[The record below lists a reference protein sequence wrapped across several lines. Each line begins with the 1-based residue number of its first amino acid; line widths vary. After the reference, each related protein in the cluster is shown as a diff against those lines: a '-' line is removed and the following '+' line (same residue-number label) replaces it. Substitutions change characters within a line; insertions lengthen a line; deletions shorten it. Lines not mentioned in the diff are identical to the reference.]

1 MALIAIDIIKRA
13 YRISNIVPLGVD
25 PTGDQ
30 QTEAL
35 DILNSIL
42 ISTVGNEAGD
52 SLTDV
57 RIGGVNDQSVIVSNF
72 VPKNVRLV
80 VNASAPISLDLDPMP
95 QDGQRL
101 AIVDVIGN
109 FDTYNVTLNANG
121 NSIEYNDPLVLD
133 TADFIGQWI
142 YQANES
148 NWLRVNTLDLND
160 FLPFPDEFKDYFAIM
175 LASQLDPSYGQSL
188 APETIAYMRRMKTQ
202 LHSRYEQKTQ
212 TPSDLTTFGWLSSP
226 NKYYYNLYSD
236 LDFDTGRF
244 LPWR

>member
-42 ISTVGNEAGD
+42 FSTIGNEAGD
-52 SLTDV
+52 PLTDI
-57 RIGGVNDQSVIVSNF
+57 RIGGDFDQSILCSPF
-72 VPKNVRLV
+72 VPRNVRLV
-80 VNASAPISLDLDPMP
+80 VNASEALSFDLDPMP
-95 QDGQRL
+95 QDGQRF
-101 AIVDVIGN
+101 AVVDVIGN
-109 FDTYNVTLNANG
+109 FDTYNVILNANG
-121 NSIEYNDPLVLD
+121 SSIEYSDPLVLD

-160 FLPFPDEFKDYFAIM
+160 FLPFPDEFKDYFTIM

-188 APETIAYMRRMKTQ
+188 APETIAYMRRMKSQ
-202 LHSRYEQKTQ
+202 LHSRYEQKTLM
-212 TPSDLTTFGWLSSP
+212 PSDLTTFGWLSDPKGSW
-226 NKYYYNLYSD
+226 YNSYTD
-236 LDFDTGRF
+236 IDFNTGRY
-244 LPWR
+244 LPWK